1 MGGCTGF
8 VGGGWMRE
16 RKTERWRIEMK
27 KEEREIFYIILLC
40 NLYYFNMKYEK
51 NKIWVVGYIIKWY
64 SIINKV
70 VFWNGKIRWN
80 GI

>member
-27 KEEREIFYIILLC
+27 KEEREIFYIILIC
-40 NLYYFNMKYEK
+40 SMKKIKYELLD
-51 NKIWVVGYIIKWY
+51 IL
-64 SIINKV
+64 
-70 VFWNGKIRWN
+70 
-80 GI
+80 